1 MKRSLLAGLGAV
13 AFTATLGLAQTAP
26 AEARS
31 TGVSADAIAST
42 APAAYTRYRGY
53 RRHAVYGRRGHPYRY
68 GYYRRNRAGAAVAG
82 AALGLIGGIA
92 SAAAASSYYDGY
104 YPADTATGMATRPM
118 AMPIRPTATAM
129 ATPTAATEAP
139 IGAAA
144 TGPMAASGTAAAA
157 GAGSAD
163 DEANGYPAAGARGA
177 RRSHLPDRSSPVVVA
192 ISPAMLMGGRPMKPL
207 RIRKS

>member
-13 AFTATLGLAQTAP
+13 AFTATRGLAQTAP

-104 YPADTATGMATRPM
+104 YPAGY
-118 AMPIRPTATAM
+118 
-129 ATPTAATEAP
+129 
-139 IGAAA
+139 GY
-144 TGPMAASGTAAAA
+144 GY
-157 GAGSAD
+157 
-163 DEANGYPAAGARGA
+163 GYPSYGYAYPAYSYGYGYGYPYGGY
-177 RRSHLPDRSSPVVVA
+177 RSAYWGGGYGPYGGVRYRS
-192 ISPAMLMGGRPMKPL
+192 GGWRW
-207 RIRKS
+207 

>member
-31 TGVSADAIAST
+31 RGVSPDAIAN
-42 APAAYTRYRGY
+42 AVPAAYTRYRGY
-53 RRHAVYGRRGHPYRY
+53 RRHAVYGRRGYPYRY

-104 YPADTATGMATRPM
+104 YPAGY
-118 AMPIRPTATAM
+118 
-129 ATPTAATEAP
+129 
-139 IGAAA
+139 GY
-144 TGPMAASGTAAAA
+144 GY
-157 GAGSAD
+157 
-163 DEANGYPAAGARGA
+163 GYPSYGYAYPAYSYGYGYPYGGY
-177 RRSHLPDRSSPVVVA
+177 RSAYWGGGYGPYGGVRYRS
-192 ISPAMLMGGRPMKPL
+192 GGWRW
-207 RIRKS
+207 

>member
-31 TGVSADAIAST
+31 TGVSTDAIAAA

-53 RRHAVYGRRGHPYRY
+53 RRHAVYGRRGYPYRY

-104 YPADTATGMATRPM
+104 YPAGY
-118 AMPIRPTATAM
+118 
-129 ATPTAATEAP
+129 
-139 IGAAA
+139 GY
-144 TGPMAASGTAAAA
+144 GY
-157 GAGSAD
+157 
-163 DEANGYPAAGARGA
+163 GYPSYGYAYPAYSYGYGYPYGGYRRAYWGGGYRGGYGGGW
-177 RRSHLPDRSSPVVVA
+177 RGGPYGGVRYRS
-192 ISPAMLMGGRPMKPL
+192 GGWRW
-207 RIRKS
+207 